1 MDMDDYQ
8 LRAGQTAVH
17 PGEHEFIGL
26 AYCALKLNG
35 EAGEVAEH
43 IGKALR
49 DDGGVITAEREAQLI
64 HEIGDCLWYV
74 ARLAHLLPSKLTLS
88 EIAEANIKKLESRK
102 ERGTLKGSGSSR

>member
-1 MDMDDYQ
+1 MDMDEYQ
-8 LRAGQTAVH
+8 KLAGQTAVH

-26 AYCALKLNG
+26 AYCGLKLNG

-49 DDGGVITAEREAQLI
+49 DDGGVISPEREVEIAQEL
-64 HEIGDCLWYV
+64 GDCLWYV

-88 EIAEANIKKLESRK
+88 SIAEMNIHKLQDRKK
-102 ERGTLKGSGSSR
+102 RGVLKGSGSNR